1 MKSKLFSTLVLIA
14 VIILAPSAAGMAATV
29 IKLAHSSPAAND
41 RLEDGCLIFKK
52 YVEEKS
58 GGAIKVDTFP
68 ASQLGAER
76 EQLEGVQMGS
86 IEMAALSGGP
96 FPAIFPDIM
105 VFDVPFLFSSEE
117 VAYEI
122 MDGPIGKSLA
132 DKLLKTTGIRLLAY
146 GENGFRNFT
155 TNKLVQ
161 TPDDMKGMKI
171 RVMENPAYMQLVR
184 ELGAI
189 PTPLPFSE
197 IYTALS
203 QGVADGQENAASL
216 TESARF
222 YEVQKHMV
230 IDRHTF
236 GPYLYIMN
244 DAFYNSLSPVHR
256 KIVDEGAVLMAGEER
271 RMNREQTESGIK
283 RMTQAG
289 LKVNSLTQEQFSQF
303 RAKTQPAVIAI
314 VKKQVDP
321 KTVDAFLQAVTE
333 AEAGRR

>member
-1 MKSKLFSTLVLIA
+1 MKSKLFGALALIA
-14 VIILAPSAAGMAATV
+14 VLTLGLGTAAMAAAV

-41 RLEDGCLIFKK
+41 RLEAGCLIFKQ

-58 GGAIKVDTFP
+58 GGAVKVDTFP

-122 MDGPIGKSLA
+122 MDGPIGKALA
-132 DKLLKTTGIRLLAY
+132 DKLLKSTGIRLLAY

-155 TNKLVQ
+155 TNKAVQ
-161 TPDDMKGMKI
+161 TPEDMKGMKI
-171 RVMENPAYMQLVR
+171 RVMENPAYMQMVR

-197 IYTALS
+197 VYTALS

-244 DAFYNSLSPVHR
+244 DGFYNNLSPAHR
-256 KIVDEGAVLMAGEER
+256 KIVDEGAALMAREER
-271 RMNREQTESGIK
+271 RMNREQTESGIQ
-283 RMTQAG
+283 RMIQAG
-289 LKVNSLTQEQFSQF
+289 LKVNNLTPQQFAQF

-321 KTVDAFLQAVTE
+321 RTVDAFLKAVTE
-333 AEAGRR
+333 AEAKRK

>member
-1 MKSKLFSTLVLIA
+1 MKSKRLVSFAIAVGLIA
-14 VIILAPSAAGMAATV
+14 ALASAAPAAVT

-41 RLEDGCLIFKK
+41 RLEAGCLIFKK
-52 YVEEKS
+52 IVEEKTN
-58 GGAIKVDTFP
+58 GAIKVDTFP

-76 EQLEGVQMGS
+76 EQLEGVQMGT
-86 IEMAALSGGP
+86 IEMAGLSGGP

-105 VFDVPFLFSSEE
+105 VFDIPFVFASEE

-122 MDGPIGKSLA
+122 MDGPIGKALQE
-132 DKLLKTTGIRLLAY
+132 KLLEKTGIRLLAW

-155 TNKLVQ
+155 SNKLIRV
-161 TPDDMKGMKI
+161 PDDMKGMKV
-171 RVMENPAYMQLVR
+171 RVMENPAYMQMIR

-203 QGVADGQENAASL
+203 QGVADAQENASSL

-244 DAFYNSLSPVHR
+244 NDFYNSLTPEQQ
-256 KIVDEGAVLMAGEER
+256 KIVDEAAQIMVKEER
-271 RMNREQTESGIK
+271 RMNREQTEAGVERMIK
-283 RMTQAG
+283 AG
-289 LKVNSLTQEQFSQF
+289 LQVNTLTPEEFKLFREKV
-303 RAKTQPAVIAI
+303 QPAVVNI

-321 KTVDAFLQAVTE
+321 KTVDDFLNAVRE
-333 AEAGRR
+333 AEARR